1 MNDAKLLSANYM
13 FVFTGGTFILGS
25 IFMNF
30 ARVLQ
35 NREKGV
41 DDNNQTLNQIT
52 EIAEI
57 RPTAAASIVKHHYF
71 LPIILREKSL

>member
-30 ARVLQ
+30 ARVFR
-35 NREKGV
+35 NREKTA
-41 DDNNQTLNQIT
+41 DDDKTAIEEVT
-52 EIAEI
+52 ELAEI
-57 RPTAAASIVKHHYF
+57 RPRAAASIVSK
-71 LPIILREKSL
+71 ILSFD